1 MRLDKENMK
10 KMMGL
15 IVFTILILVG
25 LQNFDKVLGI
35 VGLLWQILFPFVLGA
50 AMAFILNVPMHF

>member
-35 VGLLWQILFPFVLGA
+35 VGYYGRVSFRLCWEQRWYLF
-50 AMAFILNVPMHF
+50 